1 LDHESRSEKITAL
14 SFTLPMAVDVSG
26 SFYQVNANMRVM
38 YGALDIGLFA
48 STSAQKRGQIEAQI
62 NLSFNASVLST
73 KSSLSQFNVDL
84 PITCAA
90 NASKYASALAVFK
103 LPLTGDLTAFKTST
117 LMALFNMPID
127 LTGTY
132 INGSAP
138 TYEYTI
144 KINGKLVVHTIN
156 AVTPLVRIHA
166 STRSI

>member
-38 YGALDIGLFA
+38 YGALDIGLFL
-48 STSAQKRGQIEAQI
+48 STSAQKRAQIEAQI

-90 NASKYASALAVFK
+90 NANKYASTLAVFE
-103 LPLTGDLTAFKTST
+103 LPMTGDLTAFKTST
-117 LMALFNMPID
+117 VMALFNMPID
-127 LTGTY
+127 LTGAY

-138 TYEYTI
+138 TFEYTV
-144 KINGKLVVHTIN
+144 KINGRRVVSTIR
-156 AVTPLVRIHA
+156 AITSQISIHA
-166 STRSI
+166 RTR